1 MIRIRYSPESIKE
14 DSMVKIYD
22 NIKDENGI
30 DDPKRVRLFIT
41 KVEDD
46 GTINEFL
53 SGNSAVPMTNGT
65 LFIVDDW
72 LIDQLDKVVFK
83 GGTLKVKEGE
93 QLDEPVKTVL
103 EREEEELLKRLAEL
117 RAKKTADT
125 EDTTDEPAE

>member
-1 MIRIRYSPESIKE
+1 MIRIRHSPESIKE
-14 DSMVKIYD
+14 GSMVKIYD

-41 KVEDD
+41 KTDEE

-65 LFIVDDW
+65 MFIVDDW

-83 GGTLKVKEGE
+83 DGTLQVKEGE
-93 QLDEPVKTVL
+93 ELVEPVKS
-103 EREEEELLKRLAEL
+103 EKEKQREELLRQLAL
-117 RAKKTADT
+117 LDADT
-125 EDTTDEPAE
+125 EEVTDEP

>member
-65 LFIVDDW
+65 LFIVDGW
-72 LIDQLDKVVFK
+72 LIDQIDKVVFK
-83 GGTLKVKEGE
+83 DGALQVKEGE
-93 QLDEPVKTVL
+93 VLDEPVKSEKEL
-103 EREEEELLKRLAEL
+103 QREELLRQLAL
-117 RAKKTADT
+117 LDADT
-125 EDTTDEPAE
+125 EETTDEPL

>member
-14 DSMVKIYD
+14 DSMVKIFD

-65 LFIVDDW
+65 LFIVDGW
-72 LIDQLDKVVFK
+72 LIDQIDKVVFK
-83 GGTLKVKEGE
+83 DGALQVKDGE
-93 QLDEPVKTVL
+93 VLDEPVKSEKEL
-103 EREEEELLKRLAEL
+103 KREALLKQLAEL
-117 RAKKTADT
+117 ES
-125 EDTTDEPAE
+125 EDTQEEEGP

>member
-72 LIDQLDKVVFK
+72 LIDQIDKVIFK
-83 GGTLKVKEGE
+83 DGTLQVKEGE
-93 QLDEPVKTVL
+93 QLDEPVKS
-103 EREEEELLKRLAEL
+103 EKEKQREELLRQLAL
-117 RAKKTADT
+117 LDADT
-125 EDTTDEPAE
+125 EEVTDEPAE

>member
-1 MIRIRYSPESIKE
+1 
-14 DSMVKIYD
+14 MVKIYD

-30 DDPKRVRLFIT
+30 VDPKRVRLFIT

-83 GGTLKVKEGE
+83 DGTLQVKDGE
-93 QLDEPVKTVL
+93 QLVEPVKS
-103 EREEEELLKRLAEL
+103 EKEIQREELLRQLAL
-117 RAKKTADT
+117 LDADT
-125 EDTTDEPAE
+125 EEVTDEP

>member
-14 DSMVKIYD
+14 DSMVKIFD

-72 LIDQLDKVVFK
+72 LIDQIDKVIFK
-83 GGTLKVKEGE
+83 DGTLQVKEGE
-93 QLDEPVKTVL
+93 QLDEPVKS
-103 EREEEELLKRLAEL
+103 EKEKQREELLRQLAL
-117 RAKKTADT
+117 LDADT
-125 EDTTDEPAE
+125 EEVTDEPAE